1 MAFNQF
7 KLEES
12 FNQARGIFNE
22 YAYATEDTKEEVQG
36 VGYFEES
43 RFADEDSWIGSLITA
58 SCSDGFITGKISAD
72 SSLVDPLYPF
82 NPTKD
87 TLVQRVL
94 TASSLASSQNPTGL
108 GPSNAS
114 QIEFGTAQGSINDPV
129 MIDSDGLIT
138 VNEAGFYRAKITLV
152 FGRDTNP
159 GTSELLFRVR
169 VNGVQSGIS
178 IPQKISSADVLTVY
192 ELDSWFSPPAGTE
205 FAFDIMRDSSGNDSG
220 GLLAGTVT
228 ADPGAW
234 NDSPCCTLLIDRPI
248 NSG

>member
-22 YAYATEDTKEEVQG
+22 YAYATEDTKEEVQSA
-36 VGYFEES
+36 GYFEES
-43 RFADEDSWIGSLITA
+43 RFANEDSWDGSLITA
-58 SCSDGFITGKISAD
+58 SCSNGFITGKIN
-72 SSLVDPLYPF
+72 SSSTLVDPLYPF

-94 TASSLASSQNPTGL
+94 TASSAASSQNPTGL

-114 QIEFGTAQGSINDPV
+114 QIEFGAAQGSITDPV
-129 MIDSDGLIT
+129 MIDADGVIT
-138 VNEAGFYRAKITLV
+138 INETGFYRAKITLV
-152 FGRDTNP
+152 FGRVDNP
-159 GTSELLFRVR
+159 GAALLLFRVR
-169 VNGVQSGIS
+169 ANGVQSGIS
-178 IPQKISSADVLTVY
+178 IPQKIHSSNVLTVY
-192 ELDSWFSPPAGTE
+192 ELDSWVSAPGGTV

-234 NDSPCCTLLIDRPI
+234 NDAPCCTLLIDRPI